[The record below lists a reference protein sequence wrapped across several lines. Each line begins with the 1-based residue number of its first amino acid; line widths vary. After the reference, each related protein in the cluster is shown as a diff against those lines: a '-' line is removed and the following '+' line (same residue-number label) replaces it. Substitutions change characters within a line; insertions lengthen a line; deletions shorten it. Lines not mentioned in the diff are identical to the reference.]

1 VTEATFTMGRWRA
14 VKHTYWHVEGPFGEI
29 CSFEDYAEDEQ
40 DAHLTAASP
49 DLFAAAILAVSEAD
63 ASIGSLPLTARD
75 RAKDDGD
82 GFAFNISGSTIK
94 LLRDAIAKARGEQ

>member
-1 VTEATFTMGRWRA
+1 VDGQF
-14 VKHTYWHVEGPFGEI
+14 
-29 CSFEDYAEDEQ
+29 DYAVCAKFSGTERCLAESFGRVSVD
-40 DAHLTAASP
+40 DAAPAMANAHLIAAAP
-49 DLFAAAILAVSEAD
+49 DLFAAAVLAVSEAD

-94 LLRDAIAKARGEQ
+94 LLRDAIAKARGGT